1 MNTPIED
8 IVDSIDELE
17 TLCNVFISEMRIE
30 HAIALI
36 ENDTNKKY
44 TLEAIGNMSGF
55 HSRTTFYVSFKKHT
69 GVSPLE
75 YSNMTK

>member
-1 MNTPIED
+1 MKKSFPD
-8 IVDSIDELE
+8 L
-17 TLCNVFISEMRIE
+17 ISEMRVE

-36 ENDTNKKY
+36 ESDNKKKY

-55 HSRTTFYVSFKKHT
+55 HSRTTFYVSFKKHK

-75 YSNMTK
+75 FSNMSK